1 MEITFINGIK
11 CTLPCRVVSI
21 GLDMQCHHCV
31 TDCVVLSIDEAK
43 DEVIIESEG
52 IRILEHMK
60 DLNDFYVATK
70 ENRAMLQAQ
79 CDKEYNDWIN
89 RVNKQCGREVM
100 KPLAE
105 GQHYMGD
112 DRTRFDFD

>member
-1 MEITFINGIK
+1 MEITINGVK
-11 CTLPCRVVSI
+11 AKLPCKVVSF

-31 TDCVVLSIDEAK
+31 SDCTILSVNAAEDEL
-43 DEVIIESEG
+43 IIESEG
-52 IRILEHMK
+52 IKIRLHMK

-70 ENRAMLQAQ
+70 ENRDALQAQ

-89 RVNKQCGREVM
+89 GVNKQFGKELM